1 MNLIRK
7 FTSTKGWGITLTVI
21 GIKDIIKVIKSLENR
36 RILSK
41 RNTKK
46 ITSPDGWVLNF
57 LTPLMTAGLPLMISV
72 LTPLAKSVFYHY
84 DYQQE
89 FQQQMQLFKRTFMGQ
104 EWQHW

>member
-57 LTPLMTAGLPLMISV
+57 LTPLMTAGLPLMINV
-72 LTPLAKSVFYHY
+72 LPPLAKSVFYHY

-89 FQQQMQLFKRTFMGQ
+89 CQQQMQLFKRTFMGQ